1 MVKYIRDYYK
11 ILGINEFADKKT
23 IKKAYK
29 KMAMKYHPD
38 KNNNNRSKKRFNLVN
53 EAYTVLMDDKKRIN
67 YDKLRIA
74 AQKNKKTQKTK
85 GKNKSTLSDAV
96 NTVSDLEDNFGI
108 ISKLFK
114 TGSGAMKGKSLMTG
128 TNLILGGIMAG
139 YGVKKGRDYMA
150 KRGRKNNN

>member
-11 ILGINEFADKKT
+11 ILEINEFADKKT

-29 KMAMKYHPD
+29 RAALKYHPD
-38 KNNNNRSKKRFNLVN
+38 KNTKTKKQFTLIN
-53 EAYTVLMDDKKRIN
+53 EAYTVLMDDKKRNN
-67 YDKLRIA
+67 YDKLRNA
-74 AQKNKKTQKTK
+74 AKNNKKDK
-85 GKNKSTLSDAV
+85 KSKKSINLNDAV
-96 NTVSDLEDNFGI
+96 NTVSDLEDNYGL

-128 TNLILGGIMAG
+128 SNLILGGIMAG

-150 KRGRKNNN
+150 KRGKRNNNQ